1 MTEQLALTLIAATVG
16 FLAAT
21 FFCIGNAF
29 NSIEKITLLSTS
41 FYDFSE
47 PVCLALASQRAQ
59 YVTGGLLLLFSFIL
73 QIAAALA
80 SSTNHVSLPQYLLFW
95 PYLLLTVLI
104 PTSALSWYFCYY
116 LNKTTIDKVLKK
128 HKEKLES
135 KK

>member
-47 PVCLALASQRAQ
+47 PVSRALASQRAQ

-80 SSTNHVSLPQYLLFW
+80 SSTNHASLPQCLLFW

-116 LNKTTIDKVLKK
+116 LNKTNIDKVLKK

-135 KK
+135 QK